1 MSVQASFFFCL
12 HSLLN
17 LTLIMKKLI
26 LSALITST
34 ILLSCTEQKT
44 PIKKE
49 VISTYYLIRHAEKD
63 RSDATNKNPDLMQK
77 GSERAI
83 RWSEVFKNVPFD
95 KVYTTDYNRT
105 KQTATPTAKR
115 KKLALS
121 FYDPS
126 ALFDEAFQKVTN
138 GKTVLVVGH
147 SNTTP
152 FFANNILGKEK
163 YQQIDDHNNANLYIV
178 TVTNNTKTGVLLKVD

>member
-1 MSVQASFFFCL
+1 
-12 HSLLN
+12 
-17 LTLIMKKLI
+17 MKKLI
-26 LSALITST
+26 LSVLIIST
-34 ILLSCTEQKT
+34 TFLSYTKQKT
-44 PIKKE
+44 AIKKE

-77 GSERAI
+77 GTERAI

-105 KQTATPTAKR
+105 IQTAAPTAKS
-115 KKLALS
+115 KELELS
-121 FYDPS
+121 FYDPR
-126 ALFDEAFQKVTN
+126 ALFDEAFQKVTK
-138 GKTVLVVGH
+138 GKIVLVVGH

-152 FFANNILGKEK
+152 FFANKILGKEK

>member
-1 MSVQASFFFCL
+1 
-12 HSLLN
+12 
-17 LTLIMKKLI
+17 MKKL
-26 LSALITST
+26 
-34 ILLSCTEQKT
+34 LLSVLVISTTFLCCTKQKA
-44 PIKKE
+44 PIQKE
-49 VISTYYLIRHAEKD
+49 LISTYYLIRHAEKD
-63 RSDATNKNPDLMQK
+63 RSDATNKNPDLLQK
-77 GSERAI
+77 GTERAI

-105 KQTATPTAKR
+105 IQTAAPTAKG
-115 KKLALS
+115 KKLELS
-121 FYDPS
+121 FYNPR
-126 ALFDEAFQKVTN
+126 ALFDETFQKETK

-163 YQQIDDHNNANLYIV
+163 YQQIDDHNNANLYII

>member
-1 MSVQASFFFCL
+1 
-12 HSLLN
+12 
-17 LTLIMKKLI
+17 MKKLI
-26 LSALITST
+26 LSALIIST
-34 ILLSCTEQKT
+34 VFLSCTEQKT

-77 GSERAI
+77 GNKRAV
-83 RWSEVFKNVPFD
+83 RWSEVFKNVAFD
-95 KVYTTDYNRT
+95 MVYTTDYNRT
-105 KQTATPTAKR
+105 KQTAAPTAK
-115 KKLALS
+115 KKNLELL
-121 FYDPS
+121 FYNPRT
-126 ALFDEAFQKVTN
+126 LFDETFQKATK

-152 FFANNILGKEK
+152 FFANNILEKET

-178 TVTNNTKTGVLLKVD
+178 TITNNTKTGVLLKVD